1 MPSPSTPDS
10 DGTPNGTQK
19 VSTSQAR
26 IRTLGFM
33 TTNAHD
39 PAFPDES
46 AGATSSPH
54 LTNRNPAATD
64 SRDRSAQRR
73 HAHLRPIPIERPRA
87 DDDAPAPVR
96 LNRVV
101 LALAR
106 LVREALEAEDQAS
119 DKGA

>member
-1 MPSPSTPDS
+1 MPSSLTPDS

-26 IRTLGFM
+26 IRTVGPM

-39 PAFPDES
+39 PAFFDES
-46 AGATSSPH
+46 AGATSSSH
-54 LTNRNPAATD
+54 LTNRNPAGTD
-64 SRDRSAQRR
+64 SRDESAPSSKAQ
-73 HAHLRPIPIERPRA
+73 LRAVPIERPRA

-96 LNRVV
+96 SNRVV
-101 LALAR
+101 LAFAR
-106 LVREALEAEDQAS
+106 LVREALEAEDEAT